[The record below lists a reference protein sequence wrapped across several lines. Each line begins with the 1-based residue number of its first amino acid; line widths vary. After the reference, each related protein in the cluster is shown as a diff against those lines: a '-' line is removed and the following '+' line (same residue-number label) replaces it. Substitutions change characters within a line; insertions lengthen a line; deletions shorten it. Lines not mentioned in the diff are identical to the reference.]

1 MNKPVVSEEVRILVR
16 GIAVGFGVMAI
27 LGLLWNLSQSQV
39 MSGVFAIVSLLG
51 LLLSK
56 KEDDNG

>member
-1 MNKPVVSEEVRILVR
+1 MEKPVVSEEVRILVR

-27 LGLLWNLSQSQV
+27 LGLLWNLSQV
-39 MSGVFAIVSLLG
+39 ASGVLAMISLLG
-51 LLLSK
+51 LFISK